1 VLILIDF
8 QFRNE
13 FEANLTKTLLNS
25 KKINEETE
33 IYYRNKLSK
42 RLEVNKKFLIRN
54 LKISASKF
62 NAFS

>member
-1 VLILIDF
+1 MLILIDF